1 MRASPHYGWLYIPFQ
16 AAFDTTGCPISD
28 EPFAAPPMPVAPFD
42 AATLASAVWISASQL
57 KLNEISTHLRTGDR
71 LIRLGERG
79 NRSSD
84 NNSEGDSL
92 DERFHDY

>member
-42 AATLASAVWISASQL
+42 AATLASAVWISA
-57 KLNEISTHLRTGDR
+57 G
-71 LIRLGERG
+71 
-79 NRSSD
+79 
-84 NNSEGDSL
+84 
-92 DERFHDY
+92 